1 MISNYMVLSKF
12 LALFLTLAL
21 FSCNNQDKNKKV
33 PDKKEIEDRMMSTN
47 KMMLEIEQ
55 QEILDFIERYGWNV
69 IETGSGLRYEIYHRG
84 EGKKATEGDIAF
96 LHYEIRLIS
105 GDLVYSSEN
114 DGVKSFKVGR
124 GGVES
129 GLEEGILL
137 MRVGDKA
144 RLIMPPHLAHG
155 VPGDGVKIPKRIP
168 IIYYI
173 ELVDLN

>member
-1 MISNYMVLSKF
+1 MINIYMVLSK
-12 LALFLTLAL
+12 LFILLLSVAF
-21 FSCNNQDKNKKV
+21 FSCNNQENNNKI

-69 IETGSGLRYEIYHRG
+69 VETGSGLRYEIYHHG
-84 EGKKATEGDIAF
+84 EGKKVAEGDIVF
-96 LHYEIRLIS
+96 LNYEIRLIS
-105 GDLVYSSEN
+105 GDLVYASESE
-114 DGVKSFKVGR
+114 GVKSFKVGS

-129 GLEEGILL
+129 GLEEGILH
-137 MRVGDKA
+137 MKVGDKA